1 MIWCRQYLSVR
12 PSEYLSGRPSEH
24 LSGPRGIAHVA
35 DQLVDELAGEFV
47 LDAGVLANGRGA
59 VARGHVAPGHRLPTV
74 TSPSRGSA
82 RRAARLGRDLSLPFA
97 VIGSEQLDTR
107 GLRIK

>member
-1 MIWCRQYLSVR
+1 MIWCRQHLSVR
-12 PSEYLSGRPSEH
+12 PSEYLSVRPNEH

-35 DQLVDELAGEFV
+35 DQLVDEHAGEFV
-47 LDAGVLANGRGA
+47 LNAGVLANGRGA

-74 TSPSRGSA
+74 TSPSRGSCL
-82 RRAARLGRDLSLPFA
+82 RAARLGRDLSLPVA
-97 VIGSEQLDTR
+97 VIGSEQLDTP

>member
-1 MIWCRQYLSVR
+1 MIWCRQHLSVR

-24 LSGPRGIAHVA
+24 RSGPRAIARVA
-35 DQLVDELAGEFV
+35 DQLVDEHAGEFV

-59 VARGHVAPGHRLPTV
+59 VARGHVAPSHRLATV
-74 TSPSRGSA
+74 TSPSRGSS

-97 VIGSEQLDTR
+97 AIGSEQLDTR

>member
-1 MIWCRQYLSVR
+1 MIWCRQHLSVR
-12 PSEYLSGRPSEH
+12 PSEYLNDRLSEH
-24 LSGPRGIAHVA
+24 LSGPRGIARVA
-35 DQLVDELAGEFV
+35 NQLVDEHAGEFV

-59 VARGHVAPGHRLPTV
+59 VARGHVAPGHRLATV
-74 TSPSRGSA
+74 TSPSRGSS

-97 VIGSEQLDTR
+97 AIGSEQLDTR